1 MVNAISP
8 DFLRRANKH
17 DTAMSKQTHTEP
29 ADFNYD
35 QHSLPRAVK
44 TNAGSQTSRS
54 DEGLLTTQRNASKPA
69 RNE

>member
-1 MVNAISP
+1 
-8 DFLRRANKH
+8 
-17 DTAMSKQTHTEP
+17 MSKQTHTEP

-54 DEGLLTTQRNASKPA
+54 DEGLLTTQQNASKPA